1 MENVMLQ
8 KLFWN
13 DPYLSEIQAKIK
25 SVEGDCIYLDQ
36 TIFYAF
42 SGGQESD
49 FGTIGGVEVLEAMKE
64 GTNIRYTMPSGH
76 NLHVGQEV
84 TVKIDWQ
91 RRYSLMQHHFAA
103 ELILELLYQ
112 ELGSV
117 EKIGAHIA
125 QDKARIDFFWH
136 ENISTLFPLLL
147 LKATELIEKNLPI
160 KSDYSDMENQR
171 RYWKIDGFA
180 EVPCGGTHLKRTG
193 EVGQLSLKRKNI
205 GKGKE
210 RIEIYL
216 DN

>member
-1 MENVMLQ
+1 MLQ

-13 DPYLSEIQAKIK
+13 DPYACEIQAKIEA
-25 SVEGDCIYLDQ
+25 VEGDCVYLDQ

-49 FGTIGGVEVLEAMKE
+49 VGTIGNIEVLDAMKE
-64 GTNIRYTMPSGH
+64 GHDIRYTLTSGH
-76 NLHVGQEV
+76 AFQVGQDV

-91 RRYSLMQHHFAA
+91 RRYSLMRHHFAA

-147 LKATELIEKNLPI
+147 LKASALVEKNLPI
-160 KSDYSDMENQR
+160 KSDYSDIENQR
-171 RYWKIDGFA
+171 RYWHIDGFA
-180 EVPCGGTHLKRTG
+180 QVPCGGTHLKRTG

-216 DN
+216 DA

>member
-1 MENVMLQ
+1 MLR

-13 DPYLSEIQAKIK
+13 DPYASEIQAKIEA
-25 SVEGDCIYLDQ
+25 VEGDCIYLDQ

-49 FGTIGGVEVLEAMKE
+49 IGTIGGVEVVEAMKE
-64 GTNIRYTMPSGH
+64 GNDIRYTLASGH
-76 NLHVGQEV
+76 GLHAGQEV

-112 ELGSV
+112 ALGSV

-136 ENISTLFPLLL
+136 ENISTLFPMLLF
-147 LKATELIEKNLPI
+147 KATELIDQNLPI
-160 KSDYSDMENQR
+160 KSDYSDLASQR
-171 RYWKIDGFA
+171 RYWEIDGFA
-180 EVPCGGTHLKRTG
+180 QVPCGGTHLKRTG
-193 EVGQLSLKRKNI
+193 EVGRLCLKRKNI

-210 RIEIYL
+210 RIEIYV
-216 DN
+216 DK

>member
-1 MENVMLQ
+1 MLQ

-13 DPYLSEIQAKIK
+13 DPYACEIQAKIEA
-25 SVEGDCIYLDQ
+25 VEGDCVYLDQ

-49 FGTIGGVEVLEAMKE
+49 VGTIGGIEVLDAIKE
-64 GTNIRYTMPSGH
+64 GHDIRYTLTSGH
-76 NLHVGQEV
+76 ALQVGQDV

-91 RRYSLMQHHFAA
+91 RRYSLMRHHFAA

-147 LKATELIEKNLPI
+147 LKASALVEQNLPI
-160 KSDYSDMENQR
+160 TSDYSDIENQR
-171 RYWKIDGFA
+171 RYWHIDGFA
-180 EVPCGGTHLKRTG
+180 QVPCGGTHLKRTG

-216 DN
+216 DA